1 MTWLT
6 RLGVGLRARINH
18 WQHQNPEELLEDIT
32 NRLELEL
39 IELRRALAAAIA
51 AFKSTERQNLHRLLK
66 AQQWYEQAQ
75 MYVQQG
81 QESQARV
88 ALQSRQEHLI
98 QSGKLEYS
106 LGEQEQV
113 IQKIRYSLQELEL
126 KYCQFKAQ
134 KSLYLVRL
142 KTAIAQQKLQQMGQ
156 LQLSELFEQLE
167 LKILTLEAEND
178 LITGGAEAL
187 LNESCTVADEQEALD
202 LALAELKA
210 NAG

>member
-6 RLGVGLRARINH
+6 RLGVGLRAQINH

-51 AFKSTERQNLHRLLK
+51 AFKSMERQNLHRLLK

-75 MYVQQG
+75 IYLQQG
-81 QESQARV
+81 QEGQART

-98 QSGKLEYS
+98 HSRQLEQS
-106 LGEQEQV
+106 LGEQGQV
-113 IQKIRYSLQELEL
+113 IQKIRHSLQEMEL
-126 KYCQFKAQ
+126 KYSQFKAQ
-134 KSLYLVRL
+134 KSLYLARL

-178 LITGGAEAL
+178 LISGRTEAL
-187 LNESCTVADEQEALD
+187 LNQSYPVEGE
-202 LALAELKA
+202 
-210 NAG
+210 

>member
-6 RLGVGLRARINH
+6 RLGVGLRAHINH
-18 WQHQNPEELLEDIT
+18 WQRQNPEELLEDI
-32 NRLELEL
+32 NNHLELEL

-51 AFKSTERQNLHRLLK
+51 AFKSTERQNLQRLLK

-81 QESQARV
+81 QESQART

-98 QSGKLEYS
+98 HSDKLQQSLR
-106 LGEQEQV
+106 EQEQV
-113 IQKIRYSLQELEL
+113 IQKIRHSLKELEL
-126 KYCQFKAQ
+126 KYSQFKAQ
-134 KSLYLVRL
+134 KSLYLARL
-142 KTAIAQQKLQQMGQ
+142 KTAIAQQKLQQLGQ

-178 LITGGAEAL
+178 LMTGRAEAL
-187 LNESCTVADEQEALD
+187 LSQSCTVADQQEALD

-210 NAG
+210 HAG